1 MEKKTL
7 NDIKEALKD
16 LINDN
21 QSKEFVDKLANID
34 KMLDTYENENTE
46 TRNKLSQ
53 IQNDYIDL
61 VKNTSFTTP
70 PKEEEVVK
78 PEKSFEELLDEFAI
92 K

>member
-7 NDIKEALKD
+7 NNIKEALKD

-34 KMLDTYENENTE
+34 KLLDEYEVENNS
-46 TRNKLSQ
+46 TREKLSQ
-53 IQNDYIDL
+53 IQTDYIDL

-70 PKEEEVVK
+70 PKEEEAVK